1 MDIISMEEIYKTLG
15 DILFK
20 ADVMVEVITS
30 NLFVMTISLII
41 NILIFRLFKNRRNIE
56 KEYSKSLEKS
66 LQLVVT
72 NFGNSL
78 KSLQE
83 ESNKIQQQQ
92 QKISMQYSDF
102 LSKQYSDYKKI
113 QDDTKIMSGLI
124 SQNENMQKELGRLRA
139 ILKRK
144 DRA

>member
-30 NLFVMTISLII
+30 NLLVMTISLII

-83 ESNKIQQQQ
+83 ESNKIQEQQ

-113 QDDTKIMSGLI
+113 QDDTKII
-124 SQNENMQKELGRLRA
+124 SQNENMQNELGRLRA

>member
-1 MDIISMEEIYKTLG
+1 MDIISMEEIYETLG

-30 NLFVMTISLII
+30 NLLVMTISLII

-92 QKISMQYSDF
+92 KKISMQYSDF